1 MNASGASVFP
11 DGPLQICRKCGLP
24 KSLDDFYPSAR
35 GYWRA
40 YCKECSRAYDRA
52 AAGLPP
58 LQEFYTCSECG
69 ERKRRGEFVRG
80 KRGTYSLCKDCLSA
94 SRLQSAQAGTDDVGR
109 TGNTSK
115 GEAMPAK
122 TKTCSRCKRRRKL
135 DSFYRDKSIK
145 DGRSIWCKDCQ
156 REYDR
161 GYRERKRA
169 EAAK

>member
-1 MNASGASVFP
+1 MSPRTIVLP

-24 KSLDDFYPSAR
+24 KSLDDFYPSSR
-35 GYWRA
+35 GNWRSW
-40 YCKECSRAYDRA
+40 CKSCTQEYDR
-52 AAGLPP
+52 GGIP
-58 LQEFYTCSECG
+58 EFLTCSQCG
-69 ERKRRGEFVRG
+69 QTKRYTEFVRLRLG
-80 KRGTYSLCKDCLSA
+80 GRSAACKDCFF
-94 SRLQSAQAGTDDVGR
+94 RLQSAQAGTDDVGR
-109 TGNTSK
+109 RGNTSK

-122 TKTCSRCKRRRKL
+122 TKTCSRCKKRRTL